1 MIGIGRS
8 AAVGFDDAF
17 DVGAG
22 VGDAAGVGAV
32 PCMGDAGFA
41 TATPLS
47 QTNFLPDLMHVKF
60 LVVVE
65 LLEPAVV
72 QAAPALGAAAKLCTG
87 LIKLAAMKITTNPA
101 IFFMW
106 AR

>member
-17 DVGAG
+17 DVETG
-22 VGDAAGVGAV
+22 VGDTAGVGAL

-47 QTNFLPDLMHVKF
+47 QTNFLPDLMHVNF

-65 LLEPAVV
+65 LFEPAVLQV
-72 QAAPALGAAAKLCTG
+72 VPALGAAAKLCTG
-87 LIKLAAMKITTNPA
+87 LIKLAAIQITINPA
-101 IFFMW
+101 IFFMQG
-106 AR
+106 R

>member
-1 MIGIGRS
+1 
-8 AAVGFDDAF
+8 
-17 DVGAG
+17 
-22 VGDAAGVGAV
+22 
-32 PCMGDAGFA
+32 MGDAGFA

-47 QTNFLPDLMHVKF
+47 QTNFLPDLMHVNF

-72 QAAPALGAAAKLCTG
+72 QAAPALGAAAKLCIG
-87 LIKLAAMKITTNPA
+87 LIKLAAMEITTNPA
-101 IFFMW
+101 IFFMR